1 MERTE
6 FKKVEEL
13 VNDFIQGMGESFE
26 TKHIAFLKQVIEITK
41 LTQEEKQ
48 KLIDKLEKQN
58 PLK

>member
-13 VNDFIQGMGESFE
+13 VNDFIQGVGDSFE
-26 TKHIAFLKQVIEITK
+26 TKHIAFLKQAIEITK

-48 KLIDKLEKQN
+48 KLIDKI
-58 PLK
+58 